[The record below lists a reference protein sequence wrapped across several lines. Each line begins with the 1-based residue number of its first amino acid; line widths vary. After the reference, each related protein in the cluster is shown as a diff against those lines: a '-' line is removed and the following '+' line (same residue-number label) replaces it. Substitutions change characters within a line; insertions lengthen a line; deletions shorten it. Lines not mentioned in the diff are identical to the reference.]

1 MVKVKK
7 EIIKIFVWVVVTIL
21 AFALY
26 KTFTSILYKDW
37 SDLTEYFGNFAQY
50 PEQIIIYF
58 IPYVTFKIISLL
70 LFLLKKLFHFKIN
83 YNKISFI
90 LVISICTFLF
100 IKVISEQLIINSY
113 NEGRSLGFISNK
125 KYSMIDSANIYN
137 YSWSRNTIDPEGF
150 ALIHETLFLK
160 NDTTVIVSGYL
171 FRIPTN
177 LLTSKLLFN
186 YILNNYDHQYS
197 NEYLYKD
204 GLMFT
209 SKKRRCIL
217 KIKNGKLETDF

>member
-70 LFLLKKLFHFKIN
+70 LL
-83 YNKISFI
+83 
-90 LVISICTFLF
+90 
-100 IKVISEQLIINSY
+100 
-113 NEGRSLGFISNK
+113 
-125 KYSMIDSANIYN
+125 
-137 YSWSRNTIDPEGF
+137 SWHLQI
-150 ALIHETLFLK
+150 
-160 NDTTVIVSGYL
+160 
-171 FRIPTN
+171 
-177 LLTSKLLFN
+177 
-186 YILNNYDHQYS
+186 
-197 NEYLYKD
+197 
-204 GLMFT
+204 
-209 SKKRRCIL
+209 
-217 KIKNGKLETDF
+217 